1 VSTKLFVGQNGG
13 FFEAI
18 NALSNFNVN
27 VSLAGVKVSLG
38 KCIFVD
44 DGWGEIFTMNS
55 HVLKKFHV

>member
-18 NALSNFNVN
+18 RALSNFNVN
-27 VSLAGVKVSLG
+27 VSLGVKVSLG

-44 DGWGEIFTMNS
+44 ECWGEIFTMNS
-55 HVLKKFHV
+55 HVLKNFHV